1 METDAQPD
9 IADGSSSVDVAGDD
23 DEISQPS
30 EQLVKPDAS
39 NFYGKACPP
48 DLARAAAAEA
58 SERRRRAAEN
68 LPPFIVGQPEAVIR
82 RWKYHA
88 ARSMRAGKPGKESGD
103 KLDDMIKTYGPKWR
117 RQQDSTAEQAIE
129 TDRAGQYAGLPDDAY
144 ALAVR
149 CDLSIGEI
157 LHRDSLG
164 MCMEPVE
171 QLIADTA
178 REFVREKPSNDARE
192 RFAAIN
198 AIIQEHYCNG

>member
-1 METDAQPD
+1 MGTDAQPESTPEQFED
-9 IADGSSSVDVAGDD
+9 STSIEITSGPDDVSQAGTSFKERAFPVGLAVARSVETA
-23 DEISQPS
+23 
-30 EQLVKPDAS
+30 EQ
-39 NFYGKACPP
+39 
-48 DLARAAAAEA
+48 
-58 SERRRRAAEN
+58 RRRAAEN
-68 LPPFIVGQPEAVIR
+68 LPPFIAGQPEAVIR

-117 RQQDSTAEQAIE
+117 RQQDSTTDQAME
-129 TDRAGQYAGLPDDAY
+129 TDRAGQYAGLPDEAY

-149 CDLSIGEI
+149 CDLSLGEI

-164 MCMEPVE
+164 MCLEPVE

-178 REFVREKPSNDARE
+178 REFVKPSKEAKESRE

-198 AIIQEHYCNG
+198 AIVKEHYLNG